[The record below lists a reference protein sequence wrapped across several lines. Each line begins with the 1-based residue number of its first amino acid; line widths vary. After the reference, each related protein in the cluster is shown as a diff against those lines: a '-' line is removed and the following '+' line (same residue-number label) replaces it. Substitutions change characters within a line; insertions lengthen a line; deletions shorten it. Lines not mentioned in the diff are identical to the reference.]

1 MSGTSANNEPQSTR
15 STLRAFVLFCLFY
28 LFICVV
34 VDKAVQHV
42 GTQGYV
48 LGNPVTDYEIDTN
61 SIVPFA
67 HLKAL
72 ISDKLYE
79 VTSLS

>member
-1 MSGTSANNEPQSTR
+1 MGRQPTMNLKVLDQ
-15 STLRAFVLFCLFY
+15 LMVLFCLFF

-67 HLKAL
+67 LLKAL

>member
-1 MSGTSANNEPQSTR
+1 MA
-15 STLRAFVLFCLFY
+15 
-28 LFICVV
+28 
-34 VDKAVQHV
+34 DKTVQHV

-48 LGNPVTDYEIDTN
+48 LGNPLTDDEIDTN
-61 SIVPFA
+61 STVPFA

-72 ISDKLYE
+72 ISDELYE

>member
-1 MSGTSANNEPQSTR
+1 MA
-15 STLRAFVLFCLFY
+15 
-28 LFICVV
+28 
-34 VDKAVQHV
+34 DKTVQHV

-72 ISDKLYE
+72 ISDELYE

>member
-1 MSGTSANNEPQSTR
+1 VGRQPTMNLKVLDQ
-15 STLRAFVLFCLFY
+15 LMVLFCLFF

-79 VTSLS
+79 VNSLS

>member
-1 MSGTSANNEPQSTR
+1 MGRQPTMNLKVLDQ
-15 STLRAFVLFCLFY
+15 LMVLFCLFF

-48 LGNPVTDYEIDTN
+48 LGNPLTDHEIDTN